1 MSKYLA
7 ILLSATLVLGLSA
20 CGISNN
26 TEVSSEATESTA
38 SEATEAVTTE
48 APEPVQVDPE
58 VQRGITLG
66 LVSADYLDDPNAPAT
81 TTDLENMGAKILE
94 LRGAEASVIAKWDEC
109 ASGSDRTARNSDV
122 AKATYYIASYLS
134 EDGIPKTNAND
145 NSGSRRWLPGDW
157 YKDPHSINWDNFIKN
172 ANGEFSFYNR
182 EEAAHGNDPI
192 TTNEVNST
200 IAVMFS
206 IALASHY
213 SGQYV
218 LPQDLETGTLLLE
231 TELTRA
237 DLLLRMVRLYDS
249 FEDEVEYIAIDSL
262 GTENPITDSE
272 IANAAAVPEVN
283 ASGSSDEWIGSIM
296 ENYNLIGNPDGDNSI
311 YSTDL
316 TWNYR
321 EADFAAAADMGMN
334 YMRLQFALPV
344 LAYPDYSEDRSSV
357 NKAIIEDFDNA
368 IRWGMKYGLHIS
380 IGFQG
385 YLDDDIDGIDCT
397 NADGSVEN
405 LFTPDYLAPAESY
418 EAKADLL
425 NAFAKRYSNV
435 PAKYLSFELQNEN
448 CALDNDS
455 AANDTM
461 ADQFIMLA
469 NSIWSVT
476 PERGVSLSTDTHTLT
491 ETEYA
496 YWSKIAEAGIN
507 LDFHCYEPRS
517 FLAPNDYYRVDASEM
532 VWPGFVDE
540 HGESWDMDKVYDTY
554 IAPWKEL
561 ADEYQVGLKI
571 GECSPFIETWDL
583 FDTPPRTQDAMV
595 AWAADFSKK
604 MQENHISYTLNNTM
618 NGFSAIHD
626 IPPAETDISSYM
638 TGADYTLKTYY
649 LDNYTCTLYINE
661 DYAEA
666 CYNKK

>member
-1 MSKYLA
+1 MRKYLA

-20 CGISNN
+20 CSLSNN
-26 TEVSSEATESTA
+26 TEASSEATENT
-38 SEATEAVTTE
+38 EAVTTEAVTTE
-48 APEPVQVDPE
+48 APEPAQVDPE

-66 LVSADYLDDPNAPAT
+66 LVSADYLDDPTAPAT
-81 TTDLENMGAKILE
+81 TADLEDMGAKILE
-94 LRGAEASVIAKWDEC
+94 LKGAEAPVITKWDVC

-122 AKATYYIASYLS
+122 AKATYYICSYLS

-145 NSGSRRWLPGDW
+145 NSGSGRWLPGDW
-157 YKDPHSINWDNFIKN
+157 HKDPHSIGWDNFIKN
-172 ANGEFSFYNR
+172 ENGEFSFYNR
-182 EEAAHGNDPI
+182 QEAAHGNDPI

-200 IAVMFS
+200 TAVMFS

-249 FEDEVEYIAIDSL
+249 FEDAAEYIAIDSI
-262 GTENPITDSE
+262 GAENPITDSE
-272 IANAAAVPEVN
+272 IANAAVVPEVN
-283 ASGSSDEWIGSIM
+283 ASGSSNEWIGSIM

-334 YMRLQFALPV
+334 YMRLSLALPV

-368 IRWGMKYGLHIS
+368 VRWGMKYGLHIS

-397 NADGSVEN
+397 NADGSIEN

-476 PERGVSLSTDTHTLT
+476 SERGVSLSTDTHTLT

-517 FLAPNDYYRVDASEM
+517 FLAPNDYYQVDASEM

-561 ADEYQVGLKI
+561 ADEYQVGLRI
-571 GECSPFIETWDL
+571 GECVPFMESWDL

-604 MQENHISYTLNNTM
+604 MQENHISYTLNNAM

-626 IPPAETDISSYM
+626 IPPAETDIHGYM

-666 CYNKK
+666 CYSKK

>member
-182 EEAAHGNDPI
+182 EEAAHGNEPI

-200 IAVMFS
+200 TAVMFS

-231 TELTRA
+231 TELTKA

-249 FEDEVEYIAIDSL
+249 FEDEAEYIAIDSL

-334 YMRLQFALPV
+334 YMRLSLALPV

-368 IRWGMKYGLHIS
+368 VRWGMKYGLHIS

-397 NADGSVEN
+397 NADGSIEN

-561 ADEYQVGLKI
+561 ADEYQVGLRI
-571 GECSPFIETWDL
+571 GECVPFMESWDL
-583 FDTPPRTQDAMV
+583 FDTPPRTQNAMV
-595 AWAADFSKK
+595 AWATDFSKK
-604 MQENHISYTLNNTM
+604 MQENHISYTLNNAM

-626 IPPAETDISSYM
+626 IPPAETDIHGYM

>member
-7 ILLSATLVLGLSA
+7 ILLSVTLVLGLSA
-20 CGISNN
+20 CGLSNN

-66 LVSADYLDDPNAPAT
+66 LVSADYLDDPTAPAT
-81 TTDLENMGAKILE
+81 TADLENMGAKILE
-94 LRGAEASVIAKWDEC
+94 LRGAEAPVITKWDEC
-109 ASGSDRTARNSDV
+109 ASGSERTARNSDV
-122 AKATYYIASYLS
+122 AKAAYYIASYLS

-145 NSGSRRWLPGDW
+145 NAGSGRWLPGDW
-157 YKDPHSINWDNFIKN
+157 HKDPHSINWDNFIKN

-182 EEAAHGNDPI
+182 EEAAHGNEPI

-231 TELTRA
+231 TELTKA

-249 FEDEVEYIAIDSL
+249 FEDEAEYIAIDSL

-283 ASGSSDEWIGSIM
+283 ASGSSDEWIGACM

-321 EADFAAAADMGMN
+321 EADFAAAADLGMN

-357 NKAIIEDFDNA
+357 NHAIIEDFDNA
-368 IRWGMKYGLHIS
+368 VRWGLKYGIHIS
-380 IGFQG
+380 IGFMG

-448 CALDNDS
+448 CALNNDS
-455 AANDTM
+455 AANDAM

-476 PERGVSLSTDTHTLT
+476 PERGVSLSTDAHTLT

-517 FLAPNDYYRVDASEM
+517 FLAPNDYYQVDASEM
-532 VWPGFVDE
+532 IWPGFVDE

-561 ADEYQVGLKI
+561 ADEYQVGLRI
-571 GECSPFIETWDL
+571 GECIPFIESWDL
-583 FDTPPRTQDAMV
+583 FDTPPRTQNAMV

-604 MQENHISYTLNNTM
+604 MQENHISYTINSAV
-618 NGFSAIHD
+618 NGFSVIYD
-626 IPPAETDISSYM
+626 VLPAETDIHGYM
-638 TGADYTLKTYY
+638 AGADYTLKTYY

>member
-157 YKDPHSINWDNFIKN
+157 HKDPHSINWDNFIKN

-296 ENYNLIGNPDGDNSI
+296 GNYNLIGNPDGDNSI

-397 NADGSVEN
+397 NADGSVED

>member
-157 YKDPHSINWDNFIKN
+157 HKDPHSINWDNFIKN

-397 NADGSVEN
+397 NADGSVED

>member
-182 EEAAHGNDPI
+182 EEAAHGNEPI

-200 IAVMFS
+200 TAVMFS

-231 TELTRA
+231 TELTKA

-249 FEDEVEYIAIDSL
+249 FEDEAEYIAIDSL

-334 YMRLQFALPV
+334 YMRLSLALPV

-368 IRWGMKYGLHIS
+368 VRWGMKYGLHIS

-397 NADGSVEN
+397 NADGSIEN

>member
-296 ENYNLIGNPDGDNSI
+296 ENYNLIENPDGDNSI

>member
-1 MSKYLA
+1 
-7 ILLSATLVLGLSA
+7 
-20 CGISNN
+20 
-26 TEVSSEATESTA
+26 
-38 SEATEAVTTE
+38 
-48 APEPVQVDPE
+48 
-58 VQRGITLG
+58 
-66 LVSADYLDDPNAPAT
+66 
-81 TTDLENMGAKILE
+81 MGAKILE

-157 YKDPHSINWDNFIKN
+157 HKDPHSINWDNFIKN

>member
-334 YMRLQFALPV
+334 YMRLSLALPV

-368 IRWGMKYGLHIS
+368 VRWGMKYGLHIS

-397 NADGSVEN
+397 NADGSIEN

-561 ADEYQVGLKI
+561 ADEYQVGLRI
-571 GECSPFIETWDL
+571 GECVPFMESWDL

-604 MQENHISYTLNNTM
+604 MQENHISYTLNNAM

-626 IPPAETDISSYM
+626 IPPAETDIHGYM

>member
-182 EEAAHGNDPI
+182 EEAAHGNEPI

-200 IAVMFS
+200 TAVMFS

-249 FEDEVEYIAIDSL
+249 FEDEAEYIAIDSL

-334 YMRLQFALPV
+334 YMRLSLALPV

-368 IRWGMKYGLHIS
+368 VRWGMKYGLHIS

-397 NADGSVEN
+397 NADGSIEN

-561 ADEYQVGLKI
+561 ADEYQVGLRI
-571 GECSPFIETWDL
+571 GECVPFMESWDL

-604 MQENHISYTLNNTM
+604 MQENHISYTLNNAM

-626 IPPAETDISSYM
+626 IPPAETDIHGYM

>member
-1 MSKYLA
+1 MRKYLA
-7 ILLSATLVLGLSA
+7 ILLSVTLVLGLSA
-20 CGISNN
+20 CSLSNN
-26 TEVSSEATESTA
+26 TEASSEATEN
-38 SEATEAVTTE
+38 TEAVTTE
-48 APEPVQVDPE
+48 APEPAQVDPE
-58 VQRGITLG
+58 VQRGVTLG
-66 LVSADYLDDPNAPAT
+66 LVSADYLDDPTAPAT
-81 TTDLENMGAKILE
+81 TADLEDMGAKILE
-94 LRGAEASVIAKWDEC
+94 LRGAEAPVITKWDVC

-122 AKATYYIASYLS
+122 AKAAYYICSYLS

-145 NSGSRRWLPGDW
+145 NAGTGRWLPGDW
-157 YKDPHSINWDNFIKN
+157 HKDPHSIDWDNFIKN
-172 ANGEFSFYNR
+172 ENGEFSFFNR
-182 EEAAHGNDPI
+182 QEAAHGNDPI

-200 IAVMFS
+200 TAVMFS
-206 IALASHY
+206 IALVSHY

-231 TELTRA
+231 TELSRA

-249 FEDEVEYIAIDSL
+249 FEDEAEYIAMDSI
-262 GTENPITDSE
+262 GAENPITDSE

-283 ASGSSDEWIGSIM
+283 ASGSSDEWIGSCM
-296 ENYNLIGNPDGDNSI
+296 DNYVFTGNPDGDNSI
-311 YSTDL
+311 NSNDL

-321 EADFAAAADMGMN
+321 EADFAAAADLGMN
-334 YMRLQFALPV
+334 YMRVQFALPV

-368 IRWGMKYGLHIS
+368 VRWGMKYGIHIS
-380 IGFQG
+380 IDFQG
-385 YLDDDIDGIDCT
+385 YLDDDIDGINCV
-397 NADGSVEN
+397 NSDGRIDN
-405 LFTPDYLAPAESY
+405 LFTPDYLASAESY

-435 PAKYLSFELQNEN
+435 PAKYLSFELQSEN
-448 CALDNDS
+448 HALVNDS
-455 AANDTM
+455 AANDAM

-469 NSIWSVT
+469 NSVWSVT

-517 FLAPNDYYRVDASEM
+517 FLAPNDYYQVDASEM

-561 ADEYQVGLKI
+561 ADKYQVGLRI
-571 GECSPFIETWDL
+571 GECIPFMESWDL
-583 FDTPPRTQDAMV
+583 FETPPRTQDAMV
-595 AWAADFSKK
+595 AWATDFSKK
-604 MQENHISYTLNNTM
+604 MQEKHISYSMNSAI

-626 IPPAETDISSYM
+626 ILPAETDIHGYM
-638 TGADYTLKTYY
+638 AGADYTLRTYY

-666 CYNKK
+666 CYSKK

>member
-157 YKDPHSINWDNFIKN
+157 HKDPHSINWDNFIKN

-182 EEAAHGNDPI
+182 EEAAHGNEPI

-200 IAVMFS
+200 TAVMFS

-231 TELTRA
+231 TELTKA

-249 FEDEVEYIAIDSL
+249 FEDEAEYIAIDSL

-283 ASGSSDEWIGSIM
+283 ASGSSDEWIGACM

-321 EADFAAAADMGMN
+321 EADFAAAADLGMN

-357 NKAIIEDFDNA
+357 NHAIIEDFDNA
-368 IRWGMKYGLHIS
+368 VRWGLKYGIHIS
-380 IGFQG
+380 IGFLG

-418 EAKADLL
+418 EAKAGLL

-448 CALDNDS
+448 CALNNDS
-455 AANDTM
+455 AANDAM

-476 PERGVSLSTDTHTLT
+476 PERGVSLSTDAHTLT

-517 FLAPNDYYRVDASEM
+517 FLAPNDYYQVDASEM
-532 VWPGFVDE
+532 IWPGFVDE

-561 ADEYQVGLKI
+561 ADEYQVGLRI
-571 GECSPFIETWDL
+571 GECIPFIESWDL
-583 FDTPPRTQDAMV
+583 FDTPPRTQNAMV

-604 MQENHISYTLNNTM
+604 MQENHISYTINSNV
-618 NGFSAIHD
+618 NGFSAIYD
-626 IPPAETDISSYM
+626 VLPAETDIQGYM
-638 TGADYTLKTYY
+638 AGADYTLKTYY

>member
-157 YKDPHSINWDNFIKN
+157 HKDPHSINWDNFIKN

-182 EEAAHGNDPI
+182 EEAAHGNEPI

-200 IAVMFS
+200 TAVMFS

-231 TELTRA
+231 TELTKA

-249 FEDEVEYIAIDSL
+249 FEDEAEYIAIDSL

-380 IGFQG
+380 ICFQG
-385 YLDDDIDGIDCT
+385 YLDDDIDGIGCT

-435 PAKYLSFELQNEN
+435 PANYLSFELQNEN

-583 FDTPPRTQDAMV
+583 FDTPPRTQNAMV

>member
-182 EEAAHGNDPI
+182 EEAAHGNEPI

-231 TELTRA
+231 TELTKA

-249 FEDEVEYIAIDSL
+249 FEDEAEYIAIDSL

-334 YMRLQFALPV
+334 YMRLSLALPV

-368 IRWGMKYGLHIS
+368 VRWGMKYGLHIS

-397 NADGSVEN
+397 NADGSIEN

-561 ADEYQVGLKI
+561 ADEYQVGLRI
-571 GECSPFIETWDL
+571 GECVPFMESWDL

-604 MQENHISYTLNNTM
+604 MQENHISYTLNNAM

-626 IPPAETDISSYM
+626 IPPAETDIHGYM

>member
-172 ANGEFSFYNR
+172 ANGEVSFYNR
-182 EEAAHGNDPI
+182 EEAAHGNEPI

-200 IAVMFS
+200 TAVMFS

-231 TELTRA
+231 TELTKA

-249 FEDEVEYIAIDSL
+249 FEDEAEYIAIDSL

-334 YMRLQFALPV
+334 YMRLSLALPV

-368 IRWGMKYGLHIS
+368 VRWGMKYGLHIS

-397 NADGSVEN
+397 NADGSIEN

-561 ADEYQVGLKI
+561 ADEYQVGLRI
-571 GECSPFIETWDL
+571 GECVPFMESWDL

-604 MQENHISYTLNNTM
+604 MQENHISYTLNNAM

-626 IPPAETDISSYM
+626 IPPAETDIHGYM

>member
-182 EEAAHGNDPI
+182 EEAAHGKEPI

-200 IAVMFS
+200 TAVMFS

-231 TELTRA
+231 TELTKA

-249 FEDEVEYIAIDSL
+249 FEDEAEYIAIDSL

-334 YMRLQFALPV
+334 YMRLSLALPV

-368 IRWGMKYGLHIS
+368 VRWGMKYGLHIS

-397 NADGSVEN
+397 NADGSIEN

-561 ADEYQVGLKI
+561 ADEYQVGLRI
-571 GECSPFIETWDL
+571 GECVPFMESWDL

-604 MQENHISYTLNNTM
+604 MQENHISYTLNNAM

-626 IPPAETDISSYM
+626 IPPAETDIHGYM

>member
-1 MSKYLA
+1 
-7 ILLSATLVLGLSA
+7 
-20 CGISNN
+20 
-26 TEVSSEATESTA
+26 
-38 SEATEAVTTE
+38 
-48 APEPVQVDPE
+48 
-58 VQRGITLG
+58 
-66 LVSADYLDDPNAPAT
+66 
-81 TTDLENMGAKILE
+81 
-94 LRGAEASVIAKWDEC
+94 
-109 ASGSDRTARNSDV
+109 
-122 AKATYYIASYLS
+122 
-134 EDGIPKTNAND
+134 
-145 NSGSRRWLPGDW
+145 
-157 YKDPHSINWDNFIKN
+157 
-172 ANGEFSFYNR
+172 
-182 EEAAHGNDPI
+182 
-192 TTNEVNST
+192 
-200 IAVMFS
+200 MFS
-206 IALASHY
+206 IALVSHY

-249 FEDEVEYIAIDSL
+249 FEDEAEYIALDSI
-262 GTENPITDSE
+262 GAENPITDSE

-283 ASGSSDEWIGSIM
+283 ASGSSDEWIGSIL

-334 YMRLQFALPV
+334 YMRLSLALPV
-344 LAYPDYSEDRSSV
+344 LAYPDYSADRSSV

-368 IRWGMKYGLHIS
+368 VRWGMKYGLHIS

-385 YLDDDIDGIDCT
+385 YLDDDIDGINCVA
-397 NADGSVEN
+397 ADGSIEN

-469 NSIWSVT
+469 NSVWSVT

-517 FLAPNDYYRVDASEM
+517 FLAPNDYYQVDASEM

-561 ADEYQVGLKI
+561 ADEYQVGLRI
-571 GECSPFIETWDL
+571 GECVPFMESWDM
-583 FDTPPRTQDAMV
+583 FDTPPRTQNAMV
-595 AWAADFSKK
+595 AWATDFSKK
-604 MQENHISYTLNNTM
+604 MQENHISYTLNNAM

-626 IPPAETDISSYM
+626 IPPAETNIHGYM
-638 TGADYTLKTYY
+638 AGADYTLRTYH
-649 LDNYTCTLYINE
+649 LDHYTCTLYINE

-666 CYNKK
+666 CYSKK

>member
-1 MSKYLA
+1 MRKYLA

-20 CGISNN
+20 CSLSNN
-26 TEVSSEATESTA
+26 TEASSEATEN
-38 SEATEAVTTE
+38 TEAVTTE
-48 APEPVQVDPE
+48 APEPAQVDPE

-66 LVSADYLDDPNAPAT
+66 LVSADYLDDPTAPAT
-81 TTDLENMGAKILE
+81 TTDLEDMGAKILE
-94 LRGAEASVIAKWDEC
+94 LKGAEAPVITKWDVC

-122 AKATYYIASYLS
+122 AKATYYICSYLS

-145 NSGSRRWLPGDW
+145 NSGSGRWLPGDW
-157 YKDPHSINWDNFIKN
+157 HKDPHSIDWDNFIKN
-172 ANGEFSFYNR
+172 ENGEFSFYNR
-182 EEAAHGNDPI
+182 QEAAHGNDPI

-249 FEDEVEYIAIDSL
+249 FEDAAEYIAIDSI
-262 GTENPITDSE
+262 GAENPITDSE
-272 IANAAAVPEVN
+272 IANAAVVPEVN

-334 YMRLQFALPV
+334 YMRLSLALPV

-368 IRWGMKYGLHIS
+368 VRWGMKYGLHIS

-397 NADGSVEN
+397 NADGSIEN

-517 FLAPNDYYRVDASEM
+517 FLAPNDYYQVDASEM

-554 IAPWKEL
+554 IAPWKDL
-561 ADEYQVGLKI
+561 ADEYQVGLRI
-571 GECSPFIETWDL
+571 GECVPFMESWDL

-604 MQENHISYTLNNTM
+604 MQENHISYTLNNAM

-626 IPPAETDISSYM
+626 IPPAETDIHGYM

-666 CYNKK
+666 CYSKK

>member
-66 LVSADYLDDPNAPAT
+66 LVSADYLDDSNAPAT

-157 YKDPHSINWDNFIKN
+157 HKDPHSINWDNFIKN

>member
-1 MSKYLA
+1 MSKNLA

-157 YKDPHSINWDNFIKN
+157 HKDPHSINWDNFIKN

>member
-1 MSKYLA
+1 
-7 ILLSATLVLGLSA
+7 
-20 CGISNN
+20 
-26 TEVSSEATESTA
+26 
-38 SEATEAVTTE
+38 
-48 APEPVQVDPE
+48 
-58 VQRGITLG
+58 
-66 LVSADYLDDPNAPAT
+66 
-81 TTDLENMGAKILE
+81 
-94 LRGAEASVIAKWDEC
+94 
-109 ASGSDRTARNSDV
+109 
-122 AKATYYIASYLS
+122 
-134 EDGIPKTNAND
+134 
-145 NSGSRRWLPGDW
+145 
-157 YKDPHSINWDNFIKN
+157 
-172 ANGEFSFYNR
+172 
-182 EEAAHGNDPI
+182 
-192 TTNEVNST
+192 
-200 IAVMFS
+200 MFS
-206 IALASHY
+206 VALVSHY

-249 FEDEVEYIAIDSL
+249 FEDEAEYIALDSI
-262 GTENPITDSE
+262 GAENPITDSE

-283 ASGSSDEWIGSIM
+283 ASGSSDEWIGACM
-296 ENYNLIGNPDGDNSI
+296 DNYVFTGNPDGDNSMN
-311 YSTDL
+311 SNDL

-321 EADFAAAADMGMN
+321 EADFAAAADLGMN
-334 YMRLQFALPV
+334 YMRVQLALPA

-368 IRWGMKYGLHIS
+368 VRWGMKYGIHIS
-380 IGFQG
+380 IDFQG
-385 YLDDDIDGIDCT
+385 YLDDDLDGIDCT
-397 NADGSVEN
+397 NADGSIEN
-405 LFTPDYLAPAESY
+405 LFTPDELASAESY

-435 PAKYLSFELQNEN
+435 PAKYLSFELQSEN
-448 CALDNDS
+448 HALANDS
-455 AANDTM
+455 AANDAM

-469 NSIWSVT
+469 NSVWSVT

-507 LDFHCYEPRS
+507 LDFHCYEPRI
-517 FLAPNDYYRVDASEM
+517 FLAPNDYYQVDASEM

-571 GECSPFIETWDL
+571 GECIPFMESWDM

-595 AWAADFSKK
+595 AWATDFSKK
-604 MQENHISYTLNNTM
+604 MQEKHISYSMNSAI

-626 IPPAETDISSYM
+626 IPPAETDIHGYM
-638 TGADYTLKTYY
+638 TGADYTLRTYQ
-649 LDNYTCTLYINE
+649 LDHYTCTLYINE
-661 DYAEA
+661 DYADA
-666 CYNKK
+666 CYSKK

>member
-182 EEAAHGNDPI
+182 EEAAHGNEPI

-200 IAVMFS
+200 TAVMFS

-231 TELTRA
+231 TELTKA

-249 FEDEVEYIAIDSL
+249 FEDEAEYIAIDSL

-334 YMRLQFALPV
+334 YMRLSLALPV

-368 IRWGMKYGLHIS
+368 VRWGMKYGLHIS

-397 NADGSVEN
+397 NADGSIEN

-517 FLAPNDYYRVDASEM
+517 FLAPNDYYQVDASEM

-561 ADEYQVGLKI
+561 ADEYQVGLRI
-571 GECSPFIETWDL
+571 GECVPFMESWDL

-604 MQENHISYTLNNTM
+604 MQENHISYTLNNAM

-626 IPPAETDISSYM
+626 IPPAETDIHGYM

>member
-1 MSKYLA
+1 
-7 ILLSATLVLGLSA
+7 
-20 CGISNN
+20 
-26 TEVSSEATESTA
+26 
-38 SEATEAVTTE
+38 
-48 APEPVQVDPE
+48 
-58 VQRGITLG
+58 
-66 LVSADYLDDPNAPAT
+66 
-81 TTDLENMGAKILE
+81 
-94 LRGAEASVIAKWDEC
+94 
-109 ASGSDRTARNSDV
+109 
-122 AKATYYIASYLS
+122 
-134 EDGIPKTNAND
+134 
-145 NSGSRRWLPGDW
+145 
-157 YKDPHSINWDNFIKN
+157 
-172 ANGEFSFYNR
+172 
-182 EEAAHGNDPI
+182 
-192 TTNEVNST
+192 
-200 IAVMFS
+200 
-206 IALASHY
+206 
-213 SGQYV
+213 
-218 LPQDLETGTLLLE
+218 
-231 TELTRA
+231 
-237 DLLLRMVRLYDS
+237 
-249 FEDEVEYIAIDSL
+249 
-262 GTENPITDSE
+262 
-272 IANAAAVPEVN
+272 
-283 ASGSSDEWIGSIM
+283 
-296 ENYNLIGNPDGDNSI
+296 
-311 YSTDL
+311 
-316 TWNYR
+316 
-321 EADFAAAADMGMN
+321 
-334 YMRLQFALPV
+334 MRLQFALPV

>member
-182 EEAAHGNDPI
+182 EEAAHGNEPI

-200 IAVMFS
+200 TAVMFS
-206 IALASHY
+206 IALVSHY

-231 TELTRA
+231 TELTKA

-249 FEDEVEYIAIDSL
+249 FEDEAEYIAIDSL

-334 YMRLQFALPV
+334 YMRLSLALPV

-368 IRWGMKYGLHIS
+368 VRWGMKYGLHIS

-397 NADGSVEN
+397 NADGSIEN

-561 ADEYQVGLKI
+561 ADEYQVGLRI
-571 GECSPFIETWDL
+571 GECVPFMESWDL

-604 MQENHISYTLNNTM
+604 MQENHISYTLNNAM

-626 IPPAETDISSYM
+626 IPPAETDIHGYM

>member
-122 AKATYYIASYLS
+122 AKATYYIASYFS

-182 EEAAHGNDPI
+182 EEAAHGNEPI

-200 IAVMFS
+200 TAVMFS

-231 TELTRA
+231 TELTKA

-249 FEDEVEYIAIDSL
+249 FEDEAEYIAIDSL

-334 YMRLQFALPV
+334 YMRLSLALPV

-368 IRWGMKYGLHIS
+368 VRWGMKYGLHIS

-397 NADGSVEN
+397 NADGSIEN

-561 ADEYQVGLKI
+561 ADEYQVGLRI
-571 GECSPFIETWDL
+571 GECVPFMESWDL

-604 MQENHISYTLNNTM
+604 MQENHISYTLNNAM

-626 IPPAETDISSYM
+626 IPPAETDIHGYM

>member
-182 EEAAHGNDPI
+182 EEAAHGNEPI

-200 IAVMFS
+200 TAVMFS

-231 TELTRA
+231 TELTKA

-249 FEDEVEYIAIDSL
+249 FEDEAEYIAIDSL

-334 YMRLQFALPV
+334 YMRLSLALPV

-368 IRWGMKYGLHIS
+368 VRWGMKYGLHIS

-397 NADGSVEN
+397 NADGSIEN

-469 NSIWSVT
+469 NSVWSVT

-561 ADEYQVGLKI
+561 ADEYQVGLRI
-571 GECSPFIETWDL
+571 GECVPFMESWDL

-604 MQENHISYTLNNTM
+604 MQENHISYTLNNAM

-626 IPPAETDISSYM
+626 IPPAETDIHGYM

>member
-182 EEAAHGNDPI
+182 EEAAHGNEPI

-200 IAVMFS
+200 TAVMFS

-231 TELTRA
+231 TELTKA

-249 FEDEVEYIAIDSL
+249 FEDEAEYIAIDSL

-316 TWNYR
+316 TWNYW

-561 ADEYQVGLKI
+561 ADEYQVGLRI
-571 GECSPFIETWDL
+571 GECVPFMESWDL

-604 MQENHISYTLNNTM
+604 MQENHISYTLNNAM

-626 IPPAETDISSYM
+626 IPPAETDIHGYM

>member
-1 MSKYLA
+1 MRKYLA

-20 CGISNN
+20 CSLSNN
-26 TEVSSEATESTA
+26 TEASSEATEN
-38 SEATEAVTTE
+38 TEAVTTE
-48 APEPVQVDPE
+48 APEPAQVDPE

-66 LVSADYLDDPNAPAT
+66 LVSADYLDDPTAPAT
-81 TTDLENMGAKILE
+81 TADLEDMGAKILE
-94 LRGAEASVIAKWDEC
+94 LKGAEAPVITKWDVC

-122 AKATYYIASYLS
+122 AKATYYICSYLS

-145 NSGSRRWLPGDW
+145 NSGSGRWLPGDW
-157 YKDPHSINWDNFIKN
+157 HKDPHSIGWDNFIKN
-172 ANGEFSFYNR
+172 ENGEFSFYNR
-182 EEAAHGNDPI
+182 QEAAHGNDPI

-200 IAVMFS
+200 TAVMFS

-249 FEDEVEYIAIDSL
+249 FEDAAEYIAIDSI
-262 GTENPITDSE
+262 GAENPITDSE
-272 IANAAAVPEVN
+272 IANAAVVPEVN
-283 ASGSSDEWIGSIM
+283 ASGSSNEWIGSIM

-334 YMRLQFALPV
+334 YMRLSLALPV

-368 IRWGMKYGLHIS
+368 VRWGMKYGLHIS

-397 NADGSVEN
+397 NADGSIEN

-476 PERGVSLSTDTHTLT
+476 SERGVSLSTDTHTLT

-517 FLAPNDYYRVDASEM
+517 FLAPNDYYQVDASEM

-561 ADEYQVGLKI
+561 ADEYQVGLRI
-571 GECSPFIETWDL
+571 GECVPFMESWDL

-604 MQENHISYTLNNTM
+604 MQENHISYTLNNAM

-626 IPPAETDISSYM
+626 IPPAETDIHGYM

-666 CYNKK
+666 CYSKK

>member
-182 EEAAHGNDPI
+182 EEAAHGNEPI

-200 IAVMFS
+200 TAVMFS

-231 TELTRA
+231 TELTKA

-249 FEDEVEYIAIDSL
+249 FEDEAEYIAIDSL

-334 YMRLQFALPV
+334 YMRLSLALPV

-368 IRWGMKYGLHIS
+368 VRWGMKYGLHIS

-397 NADGSVEN
+397 NADGSIEN
-405 LFTPDYLAPAESY
+405 LFTPDYLASAESY

-561 ADEYQVGLKI
+561 ADEYQVGLRI
-571 GECSPFIETWDL
+571 GECVPFMESWDL

-604 MQENHISYTLNNTM
+604 MQENHISYTLNNAM

-626 IPPAETDISSYM
+626 IPPAETDIHGYM

>member
-157 YKDPHSINWDNFIKN
+157 HKDPHSINWDNFIKN

>member
-182 EEAAHGNDPI
+182 EEAAHGNEPI

-200 IAVMFS
+200 TAVMFS

-231 TELTRA
+231 TELTKA

-249 FEDEVEYIAIDSL
+249 FEDEAEYIAIDSL

-334 YMRLQFALPV
+334 YMRLSLALPV

-368 IRWGMKYGLHIS
+368 VRWGMKYGLHIS

-397 NADGSVEN
+397 NADGSIEN

-476 PERGVSLSTDTHTLT
+476 LERGVSLSTDTHTLT

-561 ADEYQVGLKI
+561 ADEYQVGLRI
-571 GECSPFIETWDL
+571 GECVPFMESWDL

-604 MQENHISYTLNNTM
+604 MQENHISYTLNNAM

-626 IPPAETDISSYM
+626 IPPAETDIHGYM

>member
-7 ILLSATLVLGLSA
+7 ILLSATLVLGLCA

-38 SEATEAVTTE
+38 SEATEVVTTE

-157 YKDPHSINWDNFIKN
+157 HKDPHSINWDNFIKN

-182 EEAAHGNDPI
+182 EEAAHGNEPI

-200 IAVMFS
+200 TAVMFS

-231 TELTRA
+231 TELTKA

-249 FEDEVEYIAIDSL
+249 FEDEAEYIAIDSL

-283 ASGSSDEWIGSIM
+283 ASGSSDEWIGACM

-321 EADFAAAADMGMN
+321 EADFAAAADLGMN

-357 NKAIIEDFDNA
+357 NHAIIEDFDNA
-368 IRWGMKYGLHIS
+368 VRWGLKYGIHIS
-380 IGFQG
+380 IGFLG

-418 EAKADLL
+418 EAKAGLL

-448 CALDNDS
+448 CALNNDS
-455 AANDTM
+455 AANDAM

-476 PERGVSLSTDTHTLT
+476 PERGVSLSTDAHTLT

-517 FLAPNDYYRVDASEM
+517 FLAPNDYYQVDASEM
-532 VWPGFVDE
+532 IWPGFVDE

-561 ADEYQVGLKI
+561 ADEYQVGLRI
-571 GECSPFIETWDL
+571 GECIPFIESWDL
-583 FDTPPRTQDAMV
+583 FDTPPRTQNAMV

-604 MQENHISYTLNNTM
+604 MQENHISYTINNNV
-618 NGFSAIHD
+618 NGFSAIYD
-626 IPPAETDISSYM
+626 VLPAETDIQGYM
-638 TGADYTLKTYY
+638 AGADYTLKTYY